1 MSILGRKV
9 PGRLGSYPIYVLE
22 VFMLR
27 RIMLSMLFFVPLA
40 QAEAEAP
47 ITQVTLYPGSA
58 TVERSA
64 EIKAGT
70 RLLEVGGLPANF
82 DTKTLQIQADKG
94 VRVGQ
99 IMIRDASG
107 ADGVHPREKALQKA
121 VLELKDRIAALDI
134 EVQSAGLVTGYLGR
148 LDAGDKAA
156 VDGRALRGIADG
168 IEAAGKSALQRAQAA
183 EISKRAIKEELDKAE
198 FELAQLQSGA
208 RNFRSVSVQLAAE
221 QTGRIRLV
229 YQVNRA
235 GWQPAYRA
243 ALDSGRSSIDLE
255 RLALVSQK
263 TGEDWTG
270 VKLRLS
276 TGQPKAF
283 REAVDPQTR
292 RVVYHRPVPK
302 EERSGRAY
310 PAAAMAAPAPASA
323 LARKAELEVGG
334 DYVAPVIETTGAF
347 ATEFDVPGTVTLA
360 ADGREIAV
368 SLGKHNMTAAQH
380 VQVTPAVQRIGVLV
394 AEFERLPGVWLPGNI
409 QLFRDGGY
417 VGATRWN
424 PAGAERFALSF
435 GQDDLLRVSVDRKV
449 LQDGTAGF
457 TSQRLQRK
465 VGDVYALT
473 SLHRN
478 AVDVVVL
485 ESSPVAQSEDVE
497 IERVFQPQPSGD
509 AWKNRPGVV
518 YWNKTLE
525 PEETWKIDIGYTI
538 TYPKEGSVSG
548 LP

>member
-1 MSILGRKV
+1 
-9 PGRLGSYPIYVLE
+9 
-22 VFMLR
+22 MLR
-27 RIMLSMLFFVPLA
+27 RIMLFTLFFVPLA
-40 QAEAEAP
+40 QAEVEAP

-58 TVERSA
+58 TVERTA
-64 EIKAGT
+64 EVAAGA
-70 RLLEVGGLPANF
+70 RLLEVSGLPANF

-99 IMIRDASG
+99 IMIKDASG
-107 ADGVHPREKALQKA
+107 ADGVHPREKALKTA
-121 VLELKDRIAALDI
+121 IVELKDRIETLDI
-134 EVQSAGLVTGYLGR
+134 EVKSAGLVTGYLGR
-148 LDAGDKAA
+148 LETADKAGI
-156 VDGRALRGIADG
+156 DGKALRGFADG
-168 IEAAGKSALQRAQAA
+168 IEAAGKSAFQRAQTA
-183 EISKRAIKEELDKAE
+183 EIRKRAIKVELDKAE

-208 RNFRSVSVQLAAE
+208 RNFRSVSVQLAAA
-221 QTGRIRLV
+221 QAGRIRLI

-243 ALDSGRSSIDLE
+243 ALDSGRSAIDLE

-276 TGQPKAF
+276 TGQPQAF

-302 EERSGRAY
+302 EEQSGRAY
-310 PAAAMAAPAPASA
+310 PAAMMAAPAPAP
-323 LARKAELEVGG
+323 ARKTEPKGG
-334 DYVAPVIETTGAF
+334 DDYVAPVIETAGAF
-347 ATEFDVPGTVTLA
+347 ATEFDVPGAVTLA

-368 SLGKHNMTAAQH
+368 SLGKHNVTAAQR
-380 VQVTPAVQRIGVLV
+380 VQVTPAIQRIGVLV
-394 AEFERLPGVWLPGNI
+394 AEFERLPGVWLPGNV

-417 VGATRWN
+417 VGAVRWN
-424 PAGAERFALSF
+424 PTGAERFTLSF
-435 GQDDLLRVSVDRKV
+435 GQDDLLRVSVDREV

-457 TSQRLQRK
+457 AGQRLQRK
-465 VGDVYALT
+465 VSDTYALT

-478 AVDVVVL
+478 AVDVLVL
-485 ESSPVAQSEDVE
+485 ESSPVAQSEEVE
-497 IERVFQPQPSGD
+497 IERVFQPQPSGE

-518 YWNKTLE
+518 YWSKTLSSDE
-525 PEETWKIDIGYTI
+525 VWKIDVGYTI